1 MYKENRGKVGRGG
14 EIIII
19 IIIDYLWTKKAEIRY
34 KFPGSRAS
42 EPNII

>member
-19 IIIDYLWTKKAEIRY
+19 DYLWTKKAEIRQ
-34 KFPGSRAS
+34 
-42 EPNII
+42 I